1 MKFEFELDKYV
12 ELDGKTYDIS
22 YAIDEY
28 IESDRFKKG
37 DNYGEINPVANEL
50 DTFDWTTVHKDL
62 GEDRIFKIENVFKED
77 DKYFVV
83 IEHPKAIELLHSG
96 NCKISKRSLIDYSG
110 DIPKFSIITLDIVL
124 DKLGILKYT
133 AKTNYRLE
141 KVKESD
147 WFGHKVRLE
156 YFTINDKNVIGYEHI
171 IPDDFVN
178 LNIDGNT
185 AFKGDLSTL
194 LYGNVKPQ
202 IFKRFLYFLHTKGH
216 DVEIRTEKDIVEN
229 HYTESNIKWYE
240 NPMSLYKKEYEY
252 TGLEV
257 LNDENKYND
266 DSKVNFVVYTT
277 NTEGRPLF
285 IFYYVNTGDIIRKI
299 DREQEAFEFLMT
311 EFKLSLWDFT
321 EIRRKIKDLELKNKK
336 RVLNVLPFV
345 YKTENLEEKINKLEE
360 LKDQIPESES
370 DIVSMST
377 RGLITNLR
385 FYLMNK
391 AVNKYKLLG
400 QKDKFLN
407 LIYIGMPDDYD
418 NHIFVSEDMKDIL
431 VEIPEDVLKDEIG
444 INIQYNK
451 EEFFMLGNDDIS
463 TEDCKKLFTVFYDDE
478 YRHTHICVNMK
489 ANDILSIIPYDI
501 IYYINET
508 YGRYLHDT
516 TELCK
521 KFLDNVEKLT
531 KIHNTIDKKEL
542 GEYFGLYKDGVLLSE
557 EDDSVLDELVKIR
570 RAMLDK

>member
-1 MKFEFELDKYV
+1 MKFELNKYV
-12 ELDGKTYDIS
+12 EFDGKSYDIY

-50 DTFDWTTVHKDL
+50 DTEDWTTVHKEL
-62 GEDRIFKIENVFKED
+62 GEDRIFKIENITKED
-77 DKYFVV
+77 DKYFVE
-83 IEHPKAIELLHSG
+83 INHPNAIDLLEAG
-96 NCKISKRSLIDYSG
+96 NCKFSKRSLIDYSG

-124 DKLGILKYT
+124 DKLGLLKHI
-133 AKTNYRLE
+133 AKTNYRLD

-171 IPDDFVN
+171 MPDDFVN

-194 LYGNVKPQ
+194 LYGNVKPS
-202 IFKRFLYFLHTKGH
+202 IFKKFLYFLHTKGH

-229 HYTESNIKWYE
+229 HYTKSNIKWYE

-257 LNDENKYND
+257 LNDENKYNG

-277 NTEGRPLF
+277 NTDGRPLF
-285 IFYYVNTGDIIRKI
+285 IFYYANTGDIIRTI
-299 DREQEAFEFLMT
+299 DREQKAFEFLMT
-311 EFKLSLWDFT
+311 EFKLSLWDFN

-336 RVLNVLPFV
+336 RVLNLLPFV

-360 LKDQIPESES
+360 LKEQIPESES

-377 RGLITNLR
+377 RSLITNLR

-400 QKDKFLN
+400 QKDKFLD

-489 ANDILSIIPYDI
+489 ATDILSIIPYDI

-508 YGRYLHDT
+508 YGRYLHDI

-521 KFLDNVEKLT
+521 EFLDNVEKLT
-531 KIHNTIDKKEL
+531 KIHKSIDKKEL

-557 EDDSVLDELVKIR
+557 EDDSILDELVKIR

>member
-1 MKFEFELDKYV
+1 MKFELNKYV

-28 IESDRFKKG
+28 IESDRFKSG
-37 DNYGEINPVANEL
+37 NNYGEISPVADEH
-50 DTFDWTTVHKDL
+50 DTIDWTTVHKEL
-62 GEDRIFKIENVFKED
+62 GEDRIFKIENIVKED
-77 DKYFVV
+77 DKYFVE
-83 IEHPKAIELLHSG
+83 INHPKAIEFLQSG
-96 NCKISKRSLIDYSG
+96 NCKFSKRCLIDDYNDG
-110 DIPKFSIITLDIVL
+110 IPEFSIITLDIVL
-124 DKLGILKYT
+124 NDLEMLKHT
-133 AKTNYRLE
+133 SKTNYKLE
-141 KVKESD
+141 KVKEGT

-156 YFTINDKNVIGYEHI
+156 YFRINDKNTIGYERI
-171 IPDDFVN
+171 LLDDFVN
-178 LNIDGNT
+178 LTINEDIV
-185 AFKGDLSTL
+185 FKGDLSVL
-194 LYGNVKPQ
+194 MYGNVNPS
-202 IFKRFLYFLHTKGH
+202 IFKKFIWFLNTKGD

-229 HYTESNIKWYE
+229 HYTKSNIKWYE

-257 LNDENKYND
+257 LNEENKYND

-277 NTEGRPLF
+277 NTDGRPLF
-285 IFYYVNTGDIIRKI
+285 IFYYANTGDIIRTI
-299 DREQEAFEFLMT
+299 DREQKAFEFLMT

-377 RGLITNLR
+377 RSLITNLR

-400 QKDKFLN
+400 QKDKFLD

-489 ANDILSIIPYDI
+489 ANNILSIIPYDI

-508 YGRYLHDT
+508 YGRYLHDI

-521 KFLDNVEKLT
+521 EFLDNVEKLT
-531 KIHNTIDKKEL
+531 KIHKSIDKKEL

-557 EDDSVLDELVKIR
+557 EDDSILDELIKIR